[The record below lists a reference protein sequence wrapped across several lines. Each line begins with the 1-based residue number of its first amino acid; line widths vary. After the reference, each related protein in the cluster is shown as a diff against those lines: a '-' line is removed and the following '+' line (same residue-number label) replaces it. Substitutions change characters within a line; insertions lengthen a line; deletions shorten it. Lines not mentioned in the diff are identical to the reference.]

1 MDKGSSDGGERQIP
15 TAGDA
20 DEYVWK
26 GGSRGV
32 DRDKPQPIKTI
43 QPVSSVGGLLGL
55 EVGF

>member
-26 GGSRGV
+26 GLEWSRP
-32 DRDKPQPIKTI
+32 RQAKAHQNNSASK
-43 QPVSSVGGLLGL
+43 LGRRA
-55 EVGF
+55 FRA